1 MIYYEDNVDNIED
14 FVKNNPDK
22 VRAIPD
28 MIRALQ
34 STQKLL
40 GNLGRDEDDCFTTQM
55 VNSALEKVGYSWT

>member
-1 MIYYEDNVDNIED
+1 MIYYNDNVDNIED
-14 FVKNNPDK
+14 FVKNNPEK

-34 STQKLL
+34 NTQKLL
-40 GNLGRDEDDCFTTQM
+40 GKLGRDEDDCFTTQM